1 MKETGQLPA
10 SVYDRSLY
18 YLPWRCLHIC
28 KKNHGSGTGALPNDY
43 QNKDRKHH
51 LVVSQP
57 RPRVL
62 YPQGVRNHFI
72 QDPRIA
78 LKNKEC
84 KETDNGNTQDVWY
97 KDHRP
102 NILCQR
108 NLYKKQIG
116 GKNLDWGDDKE
127 YTKQINEIILERMK
141 EYTRHSFSKKKIL
154 KVTKTHELHGADP
167 APLKQAVNDGASNRE
182 HNKTGI

>member
-1 MKETGQLPA
+1 M
-10 SVYDRSLY
+10 
-18 YLPWRCLHIC
+18 
-28 KKNHGSGTGALPNDY
+28 PNDY

-51 LVVSQP
+51 LVVPQP

-62 YPQGVRNHFI
+62 YPHGFRNHFI
-72 QDPRIA
+72 QDPCIA
-78 LKNKEC
+78 LKNEEC
-84 KETDNGNTQDVWY
+84 KETDNGNTQNIGY

-127 YTKQINEIILERMK
+127 YAKQINEIILERMK
-141 EYTRHSFSKKKIL
+141 EYTRHSFSKKKVL
-154 KVTKTHELHGADP
+154 KVTKTHELHGADST
-167 APLKQAVNDGASNRE
+167 PLKQTVNDGAGNRK
-182 HNKTGI
+182 HDKTSI